1 MKKTTCRGSAWSPLL
16 STTRQKGA
24 RPRTVTP
31 ARPSSTPMSS
41 RARSAARSRASRLA
55 SIAPTRRGSRALAL
69 VNPVSVN
76 ASDTAPA
83 RLLAVVV
90 VDAAD
95 KQLTIPDPQ

>member
-1 MKKTTCRGSAWSPLL
+1 
-16 STTRQKGA
+16 
-24 RPRTVTP
+24 
-31 ARPSSTPMSS
+31 
-41 RARSAARSRASRLA
+41 
-55 SIAPTRRGSRALAL
+55 
-69 VNPVSVN
+69 VSVN